1 MSIDLSLGDP
11 FDLSNR
17 HPFYL
22 NIKNESSTSIL
33 SDVTFVLNDDEQFYF
48 EDSYGSNHRE
58 RTSSI
63 TTISSSESKQDCNNN
78 RSNSIDTKNSG
89 HNSLENISFKKTRS
103 NQSISKN
110 ITKKNT
116 RRKRDDSVFI
126 SSEHYT
132 SKTPTPIMF
141 KELEKH
147 FYH

>member
-22 NIKNESSTSIL
+22 NIKNESNTSIL
-33 SDVTFVLNDDEQFYF
+33 SDVTFFINDDEQFSF
-48 EDSYGSNHRE
+48 EDSSEFNFRE
-58 RTSSI
+58 RAPSI
-63 TTISSSESKQDCNNN
+63 ITLSSSESKPDINV
-78 RSNSIDTKNSG
+78 RTISTDTKNSSY
-89 HNSLENISFKKTRS
+89 NSLENICFKKTRS

-147 FYH
+147 FYN

>member
-33 SDVTFVLNDDEQFYF
+33 SDVTFVLNDDEQFSF
-48 EDSYGSNHRE
+48 EDSSEFNIRE
-58 RTSSI
+58 RAHSI
-63 TTISSSESKQDCNNN
+63 ITLSSSESNPDMNI
-78 RSNSIDTKNSG
+78 RTTSTDTKNSG
-89 HNSLENISFKKTRS
+89 NNSLDNICFKKTRS
-103 NQSISKN
+103 NQGISKN
-110 ITKKNT
+110 ITKKKN

-126 SSEHYT
+126 SNEHYI

>member
-22 NIKNESSTSIL
+22 NIKNESNTSIL
-33 SDVTFVLNDDEQFYF
+33 SDVTFVLNDDEQFSF
-48 EDSYGSNHRE
+48 EDSSEFNFRE
-58 RTSSI
+58 RAPSI
-63 TTISSSESKQDCNNN
+63 ITLSSSESKQDINN
-78 RSNSIDTKNSG
+78 RTMSTDTKNSSY
-89 HNSLENISFKKTRS
+89 NSLENISFKKTRS

>member
-1 MSIDLSLGDP
+1 MSIDLSFGDP

-17 HPFYL
+17 QQFYL
-22 NIKNESSTSIL
+22 NMKNGSNTSIL

-48 EDSYGSNHRE
+48 EDSCGSNHRE

-63 TTISSSESKQDCNNN
+63 TTISSLESKHVCNNN

-89 HNSLENISFKKTRS
+89 HNSLENINFKKTRS
-103 NQSISKN
+103 NQN
-110 ITKKNT
+110 ILRNLTRKKS

-126 SSEHYT
+126 SSEYYT

-147 FYH
+147 FYR

>member
-11 FDLSNR
+11 FNLSNR

-33 SDVTFVLNDDEQFYF
+33 SDVTFVLNDDEQFSF
-48 EDSYGSNHRE
+48 EDSSEFNFRE
-58 RTSSI
+58 RAPSI
-63 TTISSSESKQDCNNN
+63 ITLSSSESNPDMNI
-78 RSNSIDTKNSG
+78 RTMSTDTKNSSY
-89 HNSLENISFKKTRS
+89 NSLENISFKKTRS

-110 ITKKNT
+110 ITKKKN

-126 SSEHYT
+126 SSEHYI

>member
-11 FDLSNR
+11 FNLSNR

-22 NIKNESSTSIL
+22 NIKNESNTSIL
-33 SDVTFVLNDDEQFYF
+33 SDVTFVLNDDEQFSF
-48 EDSYGSNHRE
+48 EDSSESNFRE
-58 RTSSI
+58 RAPSI
-63 TTISSSESKQDCNNN
+63 ITLSSSESNPDMNI
-78 RSNSIDTKNSG
+78 RTMSTDTKNSSY
-89 HNSLENISFKKTRS
+89 NSLENISFKKTRS

-110 ITKKNT
+110 ITKKKN

-126 SSEHYT
+126 SSEHYI

>member
-22 NIKNESSTSIL
+22 NIKNESNTSIL
-33 SDVTFVLNDDEQFYF
+33 SDVTFFINDDEQISF
-48 EDSYGSNHRE
+48 EDSSEFNFRE
-58 RTSSI
+58 RAPSI
-63 TTISSSESKQDCNNN
+63 ITLSSSESKQDINN
-78 RSNSIDTKNSG
+78 RTMSTDTKNSSY
-89 HNSLENISFKKTRS
+89 NSLENISFKKTRS

>member
-22 NIKNESSTSIL
+22 NIKNESNTSIL
-33 SDVTFVLNDDEQFYF
+33 SDVTFFINDDEQFSF
-48 EDSYGSNHRE
+48 EDSSESNFRE
-58 RTSSI
+58 RAPSI
-63 TTISSSESKQDCNNN
+63 ITLSSSESKQDINN
-78 RSNSIDTKNSG
+78 RTMSTDTKNSSY
-89 HNSLENISFKKTRS
+89 NSLENINFKKTRS